1 MKTLMTLLIATTLIG
16 CVATGETRDPPDWSD
31 VRRPDVVV
39 TTPMPLPQLCRLK
52 TLTDPK
58 TGEKFDMWPADCTKT
73 LLGYEA
79 VAETNTTIAAEN
91 AVALTTTEAAYDSL
105 ISAAEMQEV
114 ITRFYADELKYEK
127 REHTIDNWINK
138 LLLVLGLGVA
148 L

>member
-1 MKTLMTLLIATTLIG
+1 
-16 CVATGETRDPPDWSD
+16 
-31 VRRPDVVV
+31 
-39 TTPMPLPQLCRLK
+39 
-52 TLTDPK
+52 LTDPK

-114 ITRFYADELKYEK
+114 ITRFYADEFKYEK